1 MIRTQLLNTRRG
13 TRLARLA
20 GLLVAAVISLQFAL
34 PAAAQSAQDPAQA
47 APPVALENVLYF
59 DGEGLQGPVTVVVEN
74 GLISSIGEEADLPEG
89 TRIID
94 ADGLALLPGL
104 IDAHVHTFTPQMLM
118 QALMF
123 GVTTVYDMFTAEQF
137 AAQMRAEQEAGAASY
152 RADMLSAG
160 ALATAPGGHGTQ
172 FGVEVPTLTD
182 AAQAEEWVAER
193 ISAGADYIKVII
205 EDGHEMGMDTP
216 TLDEETVTAVI
227 EAAHAEGLLVLT
239 HVQTLAA
246 AEMAVRAGTDG
257 LAHMFSDALPTP
269 ELIEAMLANDV
280 FVVPTLSVFQSV
292 GVDDEV
298 DTTLAN
304 DARLAPFLSPTDLQ
318 SLSNPFT
325 DFPELAYS
333 NARDGVQMF
342 HEAGIR
348 ILAGTDAPN
357 PGTAFGASMHRE
369 LELLVQAG
377 LSPAEALAAATTVNA
392 DTFGLDDRGH
402 IEPGMAADLLL
413 VRGDPTANITDT
425 REIVAVFK
433 SGVPADRD
441 AYQQALADAQAQAE
455 DAAAEQAELMEGE
468 GPLLVSDF
476 EAGDTSVGF
485 GQQWQPTTD
494 EQAGGNSTAAIEV
507 IEGGANESAYSLQVS
522 GTVGEQFALP
532 WSGTM
537 FMPGVQPFGPSDL
550 SSRPVL
556 AFQVRGQ
563 PGTYRVQL
571 VCQNTGQVPPE
582 QTFEVGEEW
591 SEVRIDLSQVGDC
604 DTAGLMAVIFS
615 AETPGEYTFQ
625 LDDVRFE
632 VADPE

>member
-1 MIRTQLLNTRRG
+1 MNLSDVRTYQRG
-13 TRLARLA
+13 PRLARLA
-20 GLLVAAVISLQFAL
+20 GMLAAAVLGLQLAL
-34 PAAAQSAQDPAQA
+34 PAAAQNAQDPATQA
-47 APPVALENVLYF
+47 LPVALQNVLYF
-59 DGEGLQGPVTVVVEN
+59 DGQSMQGPVTVVVQD
-74 GLISSIGEEADLPEG
+74 GLISSIGDGENLPED
-89 TRIID
+89 TQVID
-94 ADGLALLPGL
+94 AGGLALVPGL

-137 AAQMRAEQEAGAASY
+137 AAQMRAEQEAGAANY

-172 FGVEVPTLTD
+172 FGVDVPTLTD
-182 AAQAEEWVAER
+182 PAQAEEWVAER
-193 ISAGADYIKVII
+193 VAAGADYIKVII

-216 TLDEETVTAVI
+216 TLDEDTVTAVI

-280 FVVPTLSVFQSV
+280 FVAPTLSVFQSV

-304 DARLAPFLSPTDLQ
+304 DERIAPFLSPTDLQ

-325 DFPELAYS
+325 GFPELAFS
-333 NARDGVQMF
+333 NARDGVQML
-342 HEAGIR
+342 HDAGVR
-348 ILAGTDAPN
+348 VLAGTDAPN

-392 DTFGLDDRGH
+392 DTFGLEDRGH
-402 IEPGMAADLLL
+402 IETGMAADLLL
-413 VRGDPTANITDT
+413 VSGDPTEDITTT
-425 REIVAVFK
+425 RNIVAVFK
-433 SGVPADRD
+433 GGVPADRE

-455 DAAAEQAELMEGE
+455 AAAEEQAELMEAE
-468 GPLLVSDF
+468 GPLVVSDF
-476 EAGDTSVGF
+476 ETGDTSVGF
-485 GQQWQPTTD
+485 GQQWLPTTD

-507 IEGGANESAYSLQVS
+507 VEGGANDSGYSLQVS
-522 GTVGEQFALP
+522 GTVGEQFQLP

-571 VCQNTGQVPPE
+571 FCQNTGQVPPE

-591 SEVRIDLSQVGDC
+591 SQISMDLSQVGEC

-615 AETPGEYTFQ
+615 AQTPGEFTFQ
-625 LDDVRFE
+625 LDNVRFE
-632 VADPE
+632 EAAAQ